1 MKKRFNLFLT
11 AALFLVILIFAF
23 RSEIF
28 RIFPSGEL
36 VFLSKR
42 ELKNE
47 ALKAIKNGDEP
58 VSAIVLYN
66 YSIIGRGYNTIISD
80 TNAAG
85 HAIINAINNAIKTIG
100 WEKFNSLDKSSF
112 IIMSTVEP
120 CGLCKAFIKEYGF
133 KKVEFIEK
141 RPVDYWLN
149 NDMVELSYEFGKR
162 KIQSNDLIDS
172 LNLIKSQFTK

>member
-1 MKKRFNLFLT
+1 MKKQFNLLLIT
-11 AALFLVILIFAF
+11 ALFLIIAIYTF
-23 RSEIF
+23 RAEIF
-28 RIFPSGEL
+28 RIFPSSEMPY
-36 VFLSKR
+36 LSKR

-47 ALKAIKNGDEP
+47 AVKAIKKGDEP
-58 VSAIVLYN
+58 ISAIVLYN

-85 HAIINAINNAIKTIG
+85 HAIINAVNEAIKTMG
-100 WEKFNSLDKSSF
+100 WEQFNNSDKSSF

-141 RPVDYWLN
+141 KPVDYWLN
-149 NDMVELSYEFGKR
+149 NDLGELSYEFGKR
-162 KIQSNDLIDS
+162 KINSNDLIDS
-172 LNLIKSQFTK
+172 LYLIKSQSSQ